1 MWKLTK
7 SLFWY
12 PLKAIKVTFMGTV
25 LIRLLMKTNAD
36 AVMSLLSW
44 SRNGFQPPS
53 PQFIKYFVL
62 QKWGGNQTWIE
73 TGTYLGDTTTFLA
86 KNCKMVYSIEASEY
100 FATKALK
107 KFSTR
112 DNIKII
118 KGLSEE
124 MLPELLDSLTSTEKK
139 DITFW
144 LDGHYSGGNTF
155 HGPNDTPISQELAT
169 ITGNLQNFSSVTVLV
184 DDVRCFNPRIA
195 DFAQYPELEFLVK
208 FAISNDLFWTIEHD
222 IFIATNRNKRK

>member
-1 MWKLTK
+1 MYKLTK
-7 SLFWY
+7 SLFY
-12 PLKAIKVTFMGTV
+12 LPLRSIKATLMGMV
-25 LIRLLMKTNAD
+25 LIRLLMKINAD

-44 SRNGFQPPS
+44 SRNGFQSPS

-73 TGTYLGDTTTFLA
+73 TGTYLGDTTAFLA

-100 FATKALK
+100 FAIKASK

-124 MLPELLDSLTSTEKK
+124 ILPALLDSLNSTEKT
-139 DITFW
+139 DISFW

-155 HGPNDTPISQELAT
+155 HGPKDTPISQELAT
-169 ITGNLQNFSSVTVLV
+169 ITQNLQNFSSITVLV

-195 DFAQYPELEFLVK
+195 DFAQYPELEFLVV

-222 IFIATNRNKRK
+222 IFIATNRNKRQ